1 MATLL
6 HQVIAAMEGR
16 RNQYN
21 GARTR
26 IYHDAQ
32 VAMLFTGEVK
42 SYEPANEEG
51 ERLPDE
57 RKNIQQYTSDLIAE
71 FTKEMVEFLDLTA
84 TVDEANTDAR
94 ADITVDGVVLV
105 EGVPVTTLKYLAKQ
119 LEDLRTFVSHLQ
131 TPDTAHQWEFDADA
145 NCLRAKHPVK
155 RARTKKVTKPL
166 VLHEGTDKHPPQ
178 TTVFEEDVKIGEYTT
193 TYFSSGMPQAEK
205 KAALRRV
212 QKLIDAVKMARE
224 KANQAPAEKAAIGQK
239 LIDFVFPAE

>member
-21 GARTR
+21 GARTK

-42 SYEPANEEG
+42 AYEPADEEG

-57 RKNIQQYTSDLIAE
+57 RKNIQQYTADLIAE
-71 FTKEMVEFLDLTA
+71 FTNELVEFVDLTA
-84 TVDEANTDAR
+84 TVDLANTEAQ
-94 ADITVDGVVLV
+94 ADVIVDGDAILTD
-105 EGVPVTTLKYLAKQ
+105 VPVTTLMYLAKQ

-155 RARTKKVTKPL
+155 RARTKKTTKPL
-166 VLHEGTDKHPPQ
+166 VLHDGNDKHPPQ
-178 TTVFEEDVKIGEYTT
+178 TTTFEEDVKIGEYTT
-193 TYFSSGMPQAEK
+193 TYFSSGLPAADK
-205 KAALRRV
+205 KKYLKRI
-212 QKLIDAVKMARE
+212 QTLLDAVKMARE
-224 KANQAPAEKAAIGQK
+224 KANQAPAPKAAVGQK
-239 LIDFVFPAE
+239 LVDFVFGD